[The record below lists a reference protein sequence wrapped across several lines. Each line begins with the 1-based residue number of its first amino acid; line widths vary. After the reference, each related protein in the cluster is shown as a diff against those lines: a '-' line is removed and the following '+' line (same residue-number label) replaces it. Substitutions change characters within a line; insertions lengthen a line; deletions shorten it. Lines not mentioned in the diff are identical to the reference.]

1 MRSSHGSAA
10 GKRIGIIGCVRGRP
24 RVSAR
29 SADIRFYTAATID
42 SSGTAA
48 AKGSNRIG
56 AGVKRPGRVRCLI
69 ERWGICYCGTSRSG
83 ITRRDHYHN
92 ASSGLSFNGSL
103 QCVNRTSFRRRTA
116 PGVNGDIGCLG
127 RVALSAAY
135 WVRRQKKFHALD
147 VSGRCAVTLVH
158 VTAANPL
165 CARRHSDLVASAVV
179 ADRCACGVGAVEV
192 IVARLW
198 RIVAARIAD
207 AVMDGVMPIVIVIGG
222 YAVPA
227 AIVRFKRIVCP
238 TLASIGARHH
248 DILSVESERP
258 HIRRMRVNDSRLNRR
273 RSLRVR
279 RSAIRRER

>member
-1 MRSSHGSAA
+1 MLSSEGGAA

-24 RVSAR
+24 RLSAR
-29 SADIRFYTAATID
+29 SSYIRFYAAATID

-69 ERWGICYCGTSRSG
+69 ERWGICYCGTSRCG
-83 ITRRDHYHN
+83 ITRRDHHHN

-135 WVRRQKKFHALD
+135 WVRRQEKFHALD

-165 CARRHSDLVASAVV
+165 CAGRHSDLVAPAVV
-179 ADRCACGVGAVEV
+179 ADRCAGGVSSVEKV
-192 IVARLW
+192 IARLG
-198 RIVAARIAD
+198 RVVTAGIAD
-207 AVMDGVMPIVIVIGG
+207 AVVDGVMPIVVVVGDNSI
-222 YAVPA
+222 PA
-227 AIVRFKRIVCP
+227 AVMRFKRVMRQELTSIV
-238 TLASIGARHH
+238 ARQD
-248 DILSVESERP
+248 DILPVVS
-258 HIRRMRVNDSRLNRR
+258 RRSDMSIVIITDSRLD
-273 RSLRVR
+273 S
-279 RSAIRRER
+279 